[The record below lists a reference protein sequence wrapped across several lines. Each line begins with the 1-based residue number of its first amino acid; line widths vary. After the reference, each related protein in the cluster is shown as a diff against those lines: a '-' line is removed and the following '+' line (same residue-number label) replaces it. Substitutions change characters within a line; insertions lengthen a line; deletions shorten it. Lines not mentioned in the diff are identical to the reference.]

1 MGKRSERRSIVSIPI
16 VVRGKDKFG
25 NSFVLTAKTHDV
37 SVSGA
42 CIEGLHGV
50 YEPGTKMELESRGRK
65 AWFRVQWVGAS
76 GTNLA
81 GLLGVKCLEPGN
93 CIWDVPMEAWKPD
106 EYERGAESEPAA
118 EALEMTYG
126 KDTEEKWDGR
136 DRRVFPRRPCRIDA
150 RVALRGESI
159 GLAATVTDISAGGC
173 YLEMLAPLPV
183 GSIVELTLQLAEV
196 IMHTLG
202 KVRASQ
208 PGLGM
213 GVAFTEMSP
222 EDCEIL
228 IQFATAI
235 SDQEVARS
243 YSVSAKLPQ
252 GKPEP
257 LPQGRPNG
265 HKPAIN
271 MPKIRLAGSSAA
283 DQAVEAIVRIL
294 VRKGLL
300 ENTELFDELEKIKGA
315 RG

>member
-1 MGKRSERRSIVSIPI
+1 
-16 VVRGKDKFG
+16 
-25 NSFVLTAKTHDV
+25 
-37 SVSGA
+37 
-42 CIEGLHGV
+42 
-50 YEPGTKMELESRGRK
+50 
-65 AWFRVQWVGAS
+65 
-76 GTNLA
+76 
-81 GLLGVKCLEPGN
+81 
-93 CIWDVPMEAWKPD
+93 
-106 EYERGAESEPAA
+106 
-118 EALEMTYG
+118 
-126 KDTEEKWDGR
+126 
-136 DRRVFPRRPCRIDA
+136 
-150 RVALRGESI
+150 
-159 GLAATVTDISAGGC
+159 
-173 YLEMLAPLPV
+173 MLVPLPV

-243 YSVSAKLPQ
+243 YSASAKLPQ

-265 HKPAIN
+265 HTAID
-271 MPKIRLAGSSAA
+271 MPKTRLAGSSAA

-300 ENTELFDELEKIKGA
+300 ENTELFEELEKIKGA
-315 RG
+315 KG